1 MLAQDLEEGLSV
13 TVRYAGPRGRRA
25 TLRKLW
31 PLLCLLMLVATAACS
46 GDKSTKVSV
55 TLSEWTVGPS
65 ISQMTAGKVTFEVTN
80 NGSQEHGF
88 TLIKNDLPP
97 EMLPVANGSIALGQ
111 VNVVRTLPPIPPGKS
126 DRVTIDLTPGKYV
139 LVSNLGS
146 DYQQG
151 MTAEFLVEP

>member
-1 MLAQDLEEGLSV
+1 M
-13 TVRYAGPRGRRA
+13 
-25 TLRKLW
+25 RKLW
-31 PLLCLLMLVATAACS
+31 PLLCLLMLVATAACG
-46 GDKSTKVSV
+46 GDKTTKVSV
-55 TLSEWTVGPS
+55 ALSEWTVGPS

-88 TLIKNDLPP
+88 MLIKNDLPP

-146 DYQQG
+146 DYQKG
-151 MTAEFLVEP
+151 MAAEFLVEP